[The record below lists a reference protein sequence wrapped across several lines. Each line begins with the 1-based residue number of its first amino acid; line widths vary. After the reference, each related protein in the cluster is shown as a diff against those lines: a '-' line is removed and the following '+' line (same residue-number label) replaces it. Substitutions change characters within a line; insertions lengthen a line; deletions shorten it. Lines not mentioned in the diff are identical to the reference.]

1 MGQRQ
6 VNNILGILNQLQL
19 PSYGRSNF
27 NPLVFTSSICMLFM
41 LRDTLT

>member
-27 NPLVFTSSICMLFM
+27 NPLVFTSAVSGCSCDVI
-41 LRDTLT
+41 R